1 MFRAGNQQ
9 NSLYIMRKTNQSVLG
24 TLCSSTACEGV
35 LGTKPQVHFLPGKFT
50 FARCLRPKPIIHQR
64 INPSPTSQPNIPAQH
79 PSPRSRKTQANR
91 GRACWH
97 LAGPI
102 GQCRQHVTIDFW
114 SGEVKADRRC
124 RKDPLPIISRYPNEC
139 VGYL

>member
-64 INPSPTSQPNIPAQH
+64 INPSPTSQPNIPALDREKH
-79 PSPRSRKTQANR
+79 RPTVAEP
-91 GRACWH
+91 
-97 LAGPI
+97 AGTWP
-102 GQCRQHVTIDFW
+102 V
-114 SGEVKADRRC
+114 
-124 RKDPLPIISRYPNEC
+124 PLDSAGSMLP
-139 VGYL
+139 